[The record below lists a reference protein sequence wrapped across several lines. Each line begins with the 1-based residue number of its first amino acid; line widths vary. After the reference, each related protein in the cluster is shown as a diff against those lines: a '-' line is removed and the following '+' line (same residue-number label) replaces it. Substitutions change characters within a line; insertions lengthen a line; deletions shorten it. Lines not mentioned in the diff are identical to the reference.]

1 MSKIALVF
9 LMVFFGGTIATFTY
23 NGAASFLLYQ
33 FVYFLNPDARWWAAE
48 IPGISYSF
56 VASVLMLISLGF
68 GYRRYSALAPWGEI
82 PAFKWILALVLY
94 HYLVYFWALNPAL
107 HYQFTFQFT
116 KLVIIVFVA
125 YKLVTSPRI
134 LDVSIWAYLIGA
146 TYIGYLATSVGRG
159 AGARVEGIGMADAP
173 DANDTAAALVP
184 AAVFLMYY
192 AWLGSKKV
200 KLLCFF
206 CGALIANGL
215 VLINSRGSF
224 VGVVFSA
231 GLFLL
236 YMMFSRYRKEGQR
249 AMAVVIIILGISGGL
264 YVADDQFWD
273 RMRTMEN
280 VEDGGESGS
289 HRVIFWLAALDI
301 SKDHPLGTGVYGFN
315 SLSSVYLP
323 PEYHGGEAGKSVHS
337 LWFQGLNEVGWPGIS
352 LFAIALISLFRLSRK
367 AKKWVLENDENVSY
381 FKLLALECALL
392 GYLAAGSFINRFR
405 AEILYWMIL
414 LLAIGI
420 NVYFLQR
427 HKAKAAGAKSHVDR
441 DTTQAISRSSRADA
455 TP

>member
-1 MSKIALVF
+1 MSKIALIF
-9 LMVFFGGTIATFTY
+9 LMAFFGGTIATFTFS
-23 NGAASFLLYQ
+23 GASSFILYQ
-33 FVYFLNPDARWWAAE
+33 FVYFLNPDYRWWSAE

-56 VASVLMLISLGF
+56 IASMLMLISLGI
-68 GYRRYSALAPWGEI
+68 GYRKYSTLAPWGEL
-82 PAFKWILALVLY
+82 PVFKWIIALLLY
-94 HYLVYFWALNPAL
+94 HYLVYFWALNPAV
-107 HYQFTFQFT
+107 HYEFTFQFT

-125 YKLVTSPRI
+125 YKLVNSPRI
-134 LDVSIWAYLIGA
+134 LDVSIWAYLVGA

-192 AWLGSKKV
+192 AWMGNKKV
-200 KLLCFF
+200 KLLCVF

-224 VGVVFSA
+224 VGVVVSA

-280 VEDGGESGS
+280 VEDEGASGS
-289 HRVIFWLAALDI
+289 QRINYWLAALDI
-301 SKDHPLGTGVYGFN
+301 STDYPLGAGIYGFN
-315 SLSSVYLP
+315 FLSDVYLP
-323 PEYHGGEAGKSVHS
+323 PEYQGGEGGKSVHS
-337 LWFQGLNEVGWPGIS
+337 LWFQGLSEVGWPGIG
-352 LFAIALISLFRLSRK
+352 LFIIALMSLFRFSRK
-367 AKKWVLENDENVSY
+367 AKQWVLENEDNVSY

-427 HKAKAAGAKSHVDR
+427 QKAKVAAAKKQKNTVPKSL
-441 DTTQAISRSSRADA
+441 TPNYSKEPSR
-455 TP
+455 